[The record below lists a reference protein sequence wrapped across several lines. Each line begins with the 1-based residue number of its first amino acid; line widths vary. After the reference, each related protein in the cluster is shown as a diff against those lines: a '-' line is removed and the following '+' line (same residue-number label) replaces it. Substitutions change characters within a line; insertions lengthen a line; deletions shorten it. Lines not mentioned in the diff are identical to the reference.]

1 MMTVHSQELNA
12 ELLSEAGEVSYIAA
26 FPDTFVFHTAEE
38 ARATIEKFR
47 VLGRPLALYRVELL
61 ELVNVPVVPSEAVT
75 LPNFA
80 DDEAEEDALDA

>member
-26 FPDTFVFHTAEE
+26 FPDTFVFHTEEE

-47 VLGRPLALYRVELL
+47 VLGKPLALYRVELI
-61 ELVNVPVVPSEAVT
+61 ELVNVPRRPR
-75 LPNFA
+75 P
-80 DDEAEEDALDA
+80 